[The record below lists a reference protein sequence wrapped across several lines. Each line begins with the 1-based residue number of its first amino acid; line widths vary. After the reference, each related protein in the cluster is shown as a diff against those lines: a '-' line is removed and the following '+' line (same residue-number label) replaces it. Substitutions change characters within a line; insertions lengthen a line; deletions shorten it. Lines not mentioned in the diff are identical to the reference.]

1 MSLKLLI
8 DEDSQD
14 KVLVRLLREAKHD
27 VVTANESGLMG
38 QPDSVV
44 FSYAREQ
51 NRIILTLN
59 CRDFAAIHQSNPIHP
74 GIFALY
80 QEANPYKKMSFKDIV
95 RAIANLEAVGISL
108 ANQFIPLNH
117 WNY

>member
-38 QPDSVV
+38 KADLIV
-44 FSYAREQ
+44 FGYAKDT

-59 CRDFAAIHQSNPIHP
+59 CRDFEAIHQSNPVHP
-74 GIFALY
+74 GIFAVY
-80 QEANPYKKMSFKDIV
+80 QEANPSKKMSFKDIV
-95 RAIANLEAVGISL
+95 RAIANLETVEISL